1 MKNIHERLRQL
12 REEINRHDY
21 LYYVLASPEITDR
34 DYDSLYSELREI
46 ELADPALITPDSP
59 TQRVGG
65 QPLEAFEEIE
75 HTLPMMSLENTYSKD
90 EVLSF
95 DTRTRKLLHGEELTY
110 IVEPK
115 IDGVAVSLRY
125 EHGKLLTGAT
135 RGNGRVGDN
144 VTANIRTIRTIPL
157 QITGPDSECPV
168 FEVRGEIFMP
178 KSSFVQLNRK
188 REAAGLA
195 AFANPRNAA
204 AGSLKLLDP
213 AMVAARPLDAIMY
226 GTGMVAGRSFPTHCS
241 FLESLKAD
249 GIKTVPIYWKCEN
262 IQAVLTRLDQLQARR
277 HDFEFEI
284 DGAVIKVNENN
295 LNRKLGATA
304 RNPRSAIAYKYD
316 PEQARTT
323 VTGIRVQ
330 VGRTGVLTPVADLDP
345 VKISGSVVSRATL
358 HNEDEIARKD
368 IRVGD
373 SVVVEKA
380 GEIIPSVVKVL
391 FEERTGSESVFRMPP
406 RCPTCA
412 GPVTRR
418 EGEVAVRCENL
429 QCPAQL
435 KRRVNHF
442 ASSEAMDIEGL
453 GTSLV
458 EQLVDTQLISDP
470 ADIYTLQLESLLKL
484 ERMGHRS
491 AEKLLGNIVLS
502 KQREYHRVIFAL
514 GIPHVG
520 SQNARLLAESFPSM
534 DELMNATPQ
543 RLEQVPTIGPT
554 VAESIKRFFAHPDN
568 IPVIDKL
575 RMAGI
580 QMQSADT
587 PAASLKL
594 EGLRFVLTGTLP
606 TLGRKKASERIRREG
621 GSVSSSVSEKTDYLL
636 AGDKPGSKMAKAQKL
651 GVRILDEAEFI
662 RLLDPK

>member
-12 REEINRHDY
+12 REEISRHDY
-21 LYYVLASPEITDR
+21 LYYVLASPEIADR
-34 DYDSLYSELREI
+34 DYDSLYSELQKI
-46 ELADPALITPDSP
+46 EQANPALITPDSP

-65 QPLEAFEEIE
+65 QPLEAFEEVE
-75 HTLPMMSLENTYSKD
+75 HKLPMMSLDNTYAKD

-95 DTRTRKLLHGEELTY
+95 DKRTRKLLNGEKPTY

-115 IDGVAVSLRY
+115 IDGVAVSIRY

-144 VTANIRTIRTIPL
+144 VTANIRTIRSIPL
-157 QITGPDSECPV
+157 QIAGPDSECPV

-178 KSSFVQLNRK
+178 KSSFAQLNRK

-226 GTGMVAGRSFPTHCS
+226 GTGMVEGRSFPTHCS

-249 GIKTVPIYWKCEN
+249 GIKTVPIYWKCKN
-262 IQAVLTRLDQLQARR
+262 IQAVFTRLDELQAQR

-284 DGAVIKVNENN
+284 DGAVIKVNETN
-295 LNRKLGATA
+295 LNLKLGATA

-391 FEERTGSESVFRMPP
+391 LEERTGSESVFRMPP
-406 RCPTCA
+406 RCPSCA

-435 KRRVNHF
+435 KRRVNYF

-458 EQLVDTQLISDP
+458 EQLVETQLISDP
-470 ADIYTLQLESLLKL
+470 ADIYALRLESLLKL
-484 ERMGHRS
+484 ERMGHKS

-502 KQREYHRVIFAL
+502 KKREYHRVIFAL

-534 DELMNATPQ
+534 DELMNATPDQ
-543 RLEQVPTIGPT
+543 LEQVPTIGPT
-554 VAESIKRFFAHPDN
+554 VAKSINRFFAHPDN

-580 QMQSADT
+580 NMKSTDT

-606 TLGRKKASERIRREG
+606 AMGRKQAEERIRREG

-636 AGDKPGSKMAKAQKL
+636 AGDKPGSKMAKAEKL

-662 RLLDPK
+662 RLLEK